1 MKKRLKRPSEDGAI
15 DLDALRAVLRETG
28 GQAKV
33 DELYRMLDAEEVA
46 HFLKLSVATVYDMFY
61 RNELPCTQVT
71 KRAVRVS
78 QIALIHWCAE
88 RKRPTQ
94 R

>member
-1 MKKRLKRPSEDGAI
+1 MKRGGNTRHEDGAGE
-15 DLDALRAVLRETG
+15 LHELRTVLRETG